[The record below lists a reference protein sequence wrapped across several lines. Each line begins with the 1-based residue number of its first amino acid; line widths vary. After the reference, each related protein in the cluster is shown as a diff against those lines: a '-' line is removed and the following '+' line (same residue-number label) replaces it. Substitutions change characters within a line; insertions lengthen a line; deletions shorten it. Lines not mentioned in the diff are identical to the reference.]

1 MTSKT
6 THSAVDIRK
15 VEMEAARLRAEAIA
29 DAIVAVG
36 RLVARAWAA
45 VSARIAA
52 AREAARVRRELGALS
67 DRELADIG
75 IMRAD
80 IPAIAAGIYQR
91 QPADTLA
98 EEARTPK
105 QAVIEA
111 PTPAFRKAA

>member
-6 THSAVDIRK
+6 THTAIDMRK

-29 DAIVAVG
+29 DTIVAAG
-36 RLVARAWAA
+36 RLVARAWRA

-52 AREAARVRRELGALS
+52 AREAARVSRELGALS

-91 QPADTLA
+91 KPADTLA
-98 EEARTPK
+98 ADVRTPK
-105 QAVIEA
+105 LTVIEA
-111 PTPAFRKAA
+111 ETPAFRKAA